1 MLSCFWAFIN
11 ICIDEGELWKII
23 AQSME
28 CREDFTAHAAPR
40 GAIIDNS
47 GSFGGFDVEEDVSE
61 VIVGGSSFE
70 VGMRGER

>member
-1 MLSCFWAFIN
+1 MKERDCW
-11 ICIDEGELWKII
+11 E
-23 AQSME
+23 ME
-28 CREDFTAHAAPR
+28 R
-40 GAIIDNS
+40 GGY